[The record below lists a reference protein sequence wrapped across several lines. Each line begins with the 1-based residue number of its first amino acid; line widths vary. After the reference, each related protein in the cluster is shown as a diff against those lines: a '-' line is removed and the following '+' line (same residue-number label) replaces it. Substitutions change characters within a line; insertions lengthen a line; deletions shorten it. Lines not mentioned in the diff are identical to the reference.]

1 MEGISVEQAMEQI
14 LQYTPVI
21 NETEEVELNKA
32 GGRILAQDMV
42 AEFNN
47 PPFDRSPVDGYA
59 CKAEDLAGASSE
71 HPVKLKVMEEID
83 AGQYSEREIMHGQAV
98 RIMTGAAIPKGCDC
112 CIYQEDTDYGE
123 DFVEVYCE
131 RNPWDNYCFAGEDFK
146 KGTTLLKKGTHIG
159 YVEAAVLAGMGVVK
173 VPVYRQPK
181 IVLLTTGDEV
191 VEPGEFLPAGKI
203 YNSNMT
209 MLSARLREL
218 GIEPFYME
226 AVEDDPQIM
235 AEKLKEAAEQADMII
250 TTGGVSV
257 GKKDIMHESLRLIH
271 AERIFWRVKMK
282 PGMPTLFSVYDKDVS
297 DGKGTDENIPK
308 EHRTDHC
315 ITGGEIPVISL
326 SGNPFGVAVTVELL
340 IRPALEKMMQ
350 NPAIGLKEVV
360 GVMAD
365 DFVKGIKGRRFIRAY
380 WEKGEFHLPNGLH
393 SNGVLSSMAGCNCLI
408 DTKTMEDKE
417 SKSLK
422 TGDKV
427 SAVWL

>member
-83 AGQYSEREIMHGQAV
+83 AGQYSERVVEHGQAV

-112 CIYQEDTDYGE
+112 CTYQERTDYGE
-123 DFVEVYCE
+123 DFVEIYTE
-131 RNPWDNYCFAGEDFK
+131 QKQWDNYCFAGEDFK

-159 YVEAAVLAGMGVVK
+159 YVEAAVMAGMGAATA
-173 VPVYRQPK
+173 PVYRRPK
-181 IVLLTTGDEV
+181 VVLLTTGDEV
-191 VEPGEFLPAGKI
+191 VEPGNPLPAGKI

-209 MLSARLREL
+209 MLSSRMREL
-218 GIEPFYME
+218 GMEPFYME
-226 AVEDDPQIM
+226 AVKDDPQIM
-235 AEKLKEAAEQADMII
+235 AERLKEVAKQADMII

-257 GKKDIMHESLRLIH
+257 GKKDIMHESLGRIN

-282 PGMPTLFSVYDKDVS
+282 PGMPTLFSVYESEPGRKV
-297 DGKGTDENIPK
+297 
-308 EHRTDHC
+308 
-315 ITGGEIPVISL
+315 PVISL
-326 SGNPFGVAVTVELL
+326 SGNPFGVAVGVELL

-350 NPAIGLKEVV
+350 NPAIGLKEVA

-380 WEKGEFHLPNGLH
+380 WENGKFHLPNGLH

-408 DTKTMEDKE
+408 DTKTMEDQE
-417 SKSLK
+417 SKSLN

-427 SAVWL
+427 SAILL

>member
-83 AGQYSEREIMHGQAV
+83 AGQYSERVVDSGQAV

-112 CIYQEDTDYGE
+112 CIFQEDTDYGE
-123 DFVEVYCE
+123 ETVEIYREVKQ
-131 RNPWDNYCFAGEDFK
+131 WDNYCFAGEDFK

-159 YVEAAVLAGMGVVK
+159 YVEAAVLAGMGAAK
-173 VPVYRQPK
+173 VPVYRRPK
-181 IVLLTTGDEV
+181 VVLLTTGDEV
-191 VEPGEFLPAGKI
+191 VEPGNPLPAGKI

-209 MLSARLREL
+209 MLSARMMEL

-226 AVEDDPQIM
+226 AVKDNPQVM
-235 AEKLKEAAEQADMII
+235 AEKIKEIAEQADMII

-257 GKKDIMHESLRLIH
+257 GKKDIMHESIRLID
-271 AERIFWRVKMK
+271 AERIFWRVNMK
-282 PGMPTLFSVYDKDVS
+282 PGMPTLFSVYENAS
-297 DGKGTDENIPK
+297 GGKV
-308 EHRTDHC
+308 
-315 ITGGEIPVISL
+315 PVISL
-326 SGNPFGVAVTVELL
+326 SGNPFGVAVTIELL

-350 NPAIGLKEVV
+350 NPAIGLKEVT

-365 DFVKGIKGRRFIRAY
+365 DFMKGIKGRRFIRAY
-380 WEKGEFHLPNGLH
+380 WENGRFHLPNGLH

>member
-71 HPVKLKVMEEID
+71 HPVKLKVMEEVD
-83 AGQYSEREIMHGQAV
+83 AGQYSERVMESGQAV

-112 CIYQEDTDYGE
+112 CIFQEDTDYGE
-123 DFVEVYCE
+123 ETVEIYREVKQ
-131 RNPWDNYCFAGEDFK
+131 WDNYCFAGEDFK

-159 YVEAAVLAGMGVVK
+159 YVEAAVLAGMGAAK
-173 VPVYRQPK
+173 VPVYRRPK
-181 IVLLTTGDEV
+181 VVLLTTGDEV
-191 VEPGEFLPAGKI
+191 VEPGNPLPAGKI

-209 MLSARLREL
+209 MLSARMMEL

-226 AVEDDPQIM
+226 AVKDNPQVM
-235 AEKLKEAAEQADMII
+235 AEKIKEIAEQADIII

-257 GKKDIMHESLRLIH
+257 GKKDIMHESIRLID
-271 AERIFWRVKMK
+271 AERIFWRVNMK
-282 PGMPTLFSVYDKDVS
+282 PGMPTLFSVYENAS
-297 DGKGTDENIPK
+297 GGKV
-308 EHRTDHC
+308 
-315 ITGGEIPVISL
+315 PVISL
-326 SGNPFGVAVTVELL
+326 SGNPFGVAVTIELL

-350 NPAIGLKEVV
+350 NPAIGLKEVT

-365 DFVKGIKGRRFIRAY
+365 DFMKGIKGRRFIRAY
-380 WEKGEFHLPNGLH
+380 WENGRFHLPNGLH

>member
-83 AGQYSEREIMHGQAV
+83 AGQYSERVMESGQAV

-112 CIYQEDTDYGE
+112 CIFQEDTDYGE
-123 DFVEVYCE
+123 ETVEIYREVKQ
-131 RNPWDNYCFAGEDFK
+131 WDNYCFAGEDFK

-159 YVEAAVLAGMGVVK
+159 YVEAAVLAGMGAAK
-173 VPVYRQPK
+173 VPVYRRPK
-181 IVLLTTGDEV
+181 VVLLTTGDEV
-191 VEPGEFLPAGKI
+191 VEPGNPLPAGKI

-209 MLSARLREL
+209 MLSARMMEL

-226 AVEDDPQIM
+226 AVKDNPQVM
-235 AEKLKEAAEQADMII
+235 AEKIKEIAEQADMII

-257 GKKDIMHESLRLIH
+257 GKKDIMHESIRLID
-271 AERIFWRVKMK
+271 AERIFWRVNMK
-282 PGMPTLFSVYDKDVS
+282 PGMPTLFSVYENAS
-297 DGKGTDENIPK
+297 GGKV
-308 EHRTDHC
+308 
-315 ITGGEIPVISL
+315 PVISL
-326 SGNPFGVAVTVELL
+326 SGNPFGVAVTIELL

-350 NPAIGLKEVV
+350 NPAIGLKEVT

-365 DFVKGIKGRRFIRAY
+365 DFMKGIKGRRFIRAY
-380 WEKGEFHLPNGLH
+380 WENGRFHLPNGLH

-417 SKSLK
+417 CKSLK

>member
-83 AGQYSEREIMHGQAV
+83 AGQYSERVVESGQAV

-112 CIYQEDTDYGE
+112 CIFQEDTDY
-123 DFVEVYCE
+123 VEETVEIYRE
-131 RNPWDNYCFAGEDFK
+131 VKQWDNYCFAGEDFK

-159 YVEAAVLAGMGVVK
+159 YVEAAVLAGMGAAK
-173 VPVYRQPK
+173 VPVYRRPK
-181 IVLLTTGDEV
+181 VVLLTTGDEV
-191 VEPGEFLPAGKI
+191 VEPGNPLPAGKI

-209 MLSARLREL
+209 MLSARMMEL

-226 AVEDDPQIM
+226 AVKDNPQVM
-235 AEKLKEAAEQADMII
+235 AEKIKEIAEQADMII

-257 GKKDIMHESLRLIH
+257 GKKDIMHESIRLID
-271 AERIFWRVKMK
+271 AERIFWRVNMK
-282 PGMPTLFSVYDKDVS
+282 PGMPTLFSVYKNAS
-297 DGKGTDENIPK
+297 GGKV
-308 EHRTDHC
+308 
-315 ITGGEIPVISL
+315 PVISL
-326 SGNPFGVAVTVELL
+326 SGNPFGVAVTIELL

-350 NPAIGLKEVV
+350 NPAIGLKEVT

-380 WEKGEFHLPNGLH
+380 WENGRFHLPNGLH

>member
-32 GGRILAQDMV
+32 GGRILVQDMV

-83 AGQYSEREIMHGQAV
+83 AGQYSERVVESGQAV

-112 CIYQEDTDYGE
+112 CIFQEDTDYGE
-123 DFVEVYCE
+123 ETVEIYREVKQ
-131 RNPWDNYCFAGEDFK
+131 WDNYCFAGEDFK

-159 YVEAAVLAGMGVVK
+159 YVEAAVLAGMGAAK
-173 VPVYRQPK
+173 VPVYRRPK
-181 IVLLTTGDEV
+181 VVLLTTGDEV
-191 VEPGEFLPAGKI
+191 VEPGNPLPAGKI

-209 MLSARLREL
+209 MLSARMMEL

-226 AVEDDPQIM
+226 AVKDNPQVM
-235 AEKLKEAAEQADMII
+235 AEKIKEIAEQADMII

-257 GKKDIMHESLRLIH
+257 GKKDIMHESIRLID
-271 AERIFWRVKMK
+271 AERIFWRVNMK
-282 PGMPTLFSVYDKDVS
+282 PGMPTLFSVYENAS
-297 DGKGTDENIPK
+297 GGKV
-308 EHRTDHC
+308 
-315 ITGGEIPVISL
+315 PVISL
-326 SGNPFGVAVTVELL
+326 SGNPFGVAVTIELL

-350 NPAIGLKEVV
+350 NPAIGLKEVT

-380 WEKGEFHLPNGLH
+380 WENGRFHLPNGLH

>member
-1 MEGISVEQAMEQI
+1 MEQI

-83 AGQYSEREIMHGQAV
+83 AGQYSERVVESGQAV

-112 CIYQEDTDYGE
+112 CIFQEDTDYGE
-123 DFVEVYCE
+123 ETVEIYREVKQ
-131 RNPWDNYCFAGEDFK
+131 WDNYCFAGEDFK

-159 YVEAAVLAGMGVVK
+159 YVEAAVLAGMGAAK
-173 VPVYRQPK
+173 VPVYRRPK
-181 IVLLTTGDEV
+181 VVLLTTGDEV
-191 VEPGEFLPAGKI
+191 VEPGNPLPAGKI

-209 MLSARLREL
+209 MLSARMMEL

-226 AVEDDPQIM
+226 AVKDNPQVM
-235 AEKLKEAAEQADMII
+235 AEKIKEIAEQADMII

-257 GKKDIMHESLRLIH
+257 GKKDIMHESIRLID
-271 AERIFWRVKMK
+271 AERIFWRVNMK
-282 PGMPTLFSVYDKDVS
+282 PGMPTLFSVYKNAS
-297 DGKGTDENIPK
+297 GGKV
-308 EHRTDHC
+308 
-315 ITGGEIPVISL
+315 PVISL
-326 SGNPFGVAVTVELL
+326 SGNPFGVAVTIELL

-350 NPAIGLKEVV
+350 NPAIGLKEVT

-365 DFVKGIKGRRFIRAY
+365 DFVKGIKGRRLIRAY
-380 WEKGEFHLPNGLH
+380 WENGRFHLPNGLH

>member
-1 MEGISVEQAMEQI
+1 MEQI

-59 CKAEDLAGASSE
+59 CKAEDLAGASPE
-71 HPVKLKVMEEID
+71 HPVRLKVMEEID
-83 AGQYSEREIMHGQAV
+83 AGQYSERVVEHGQAV

-112 CIYQEDTDYGE
+112 CIYQERTDYGE
-123 DFVEVYCE
+123 DFVEIYTE
-131 RNPWDNYCFAGEDFK
+131 QKQWDNYCFAGEDFK

-159 YVEAAVLAGMGVVK
+159 YVEAAVMAGMGAAK
-173 VPVYRQPK
+173 APVYRRPK
-181 IVLLTTGDEV
+181 VVLLTTGDEV
-191 VEPGEFLPAGKI
+191 VEPGNPLPAGKI

-209 MLSARLREL
+209 MLSSRMREL
-218 GIEPFYME
+218 GMEPFYME
-226 AVEDDPQIM
+226 AVKDDPQIM
-235 AEKLKEAAEQADMII
+235 SERLKEAAKQADMII

-257 GKKDIMHESLRLIH
+257 GKKDIMHESLGRIN

-282 PGMPTLFSVYDKDVS
+282 PGMPTLFSVYESEPGRKV
-297 DGKGTDENIPK
+297 
-308 EHRTDHC
+308 
-315 ITGGEIPVISL
+315 PVISL
-326 SGNPFGVAVTVELL
+326 SGNPFGVAVGVELL

-350 NPAIGLKEVV
+350 NPAIGLKEVA

-380 WEKGEFHLPNGLH
+380 WERGEFHLPNGLH

-427 SAVWL
+427 SAILL

>member
-1 MEGISVEQAMEQI
+1 
-14 LQYTPVI
+14 
-21 NETEEVELNKA
+21 
-32 GGRILAQDMV
+32 MV

-83 AGQYSEREIMHGQAV
+83 AGQYSERVVESGQAV

-112 CIYQEDTDYGE
+112 CIFQEDTDYGE
-123 DFVEVYCE
+123 ETVEIYREVKQ
-131 RNPWDNYCFAGEDFK
+131 WDNYCFAGEDFK

-159 YVEAAVLAGMGVVK
+159 YVEAAVLAGMGAAK
-173 VPVYRQPK
+173 VPVYRRPK
-181 IVLLTTGDEV
+181 VVLLTTGDEV
-191 VEPGEFLPAGKI
+191 VEPGNPLPAGKI

-209 MLSARLREL
+209 MLSARMMEL

-226 AVEDDPQIM
+226 AVKDNPQVM
-235 AEKLKEAAEQADMII
+235 AEKIKEIAEQADMII

-257 GKKDIMHESLRLIH
+257 GKKDIMHESIRLID
-271 AERIFWRVKMK
+271 AERIFWRVNMK
-282 PGMPTLFSVYDKDVS
+282 PGMPTLFSVYKNAS
-297 DGKGTDENIPK
+297 GGKV
-308 EHRTDHC
+308 
-315 ITGGEIPVISL
+315 PVISL
-326 SGNPFGVAVTVELL
+326 SGNPFGVAVTIELL

-350 NPAIGLKEVV
+350 NPAIGLKEVT

-365 DFVKGIKGRRFIRAY
+365 DFVKGIKGRRLIRAY
-380 WEKGEFHLPNGLH
+380 WENGRFHLPNGLH

>member
-32 GGRILAQDMV
+32 GGRILTQDMV

-83 AGQYSEREIMHGQAV
+83 AGQYSERAVEHGQAV

-112 CIYQEDTDYGE
+112 CVYQERTDYGE
-123 DFVEVYCE
+123 DFVEIYTE
-131 RNPWDNYCFAGEDFK
+131 QKQWDNYCFTGEDFK
-146 KGTTLLKKGTHIG
+146 KGTTLLKKGTYIG
-159 YVEAAVLAGMGVVK
+159 YVEAAVLAGMGAAK
-173 VPVYRQPK
+173 VPVYRQPR

-191 VEPGEFLPAGKI
+191 VEPGNPLPAGKI

-226 AVEDDPQIM
+226 AVKDDPQIM

-257 GKKDIMHESLRLIH
+257 GKKDIMHESLRLLN

-282 PGMPTLFSVYDKDVS
+282 PGMPTLFSVYNKEGSNESVS
-297 DGKGTDENIPK
+297 EKCMAK
-308 EHRTDHC
+308 V
-315 ITGGEIPVISL
+315 PVISL

-350 NPAIGLKEVV
+350 NPAIGLKEVA
-360 GVMAD
+360 GEMAD

-380 WEKGEFHLPNGLH
+380 WENGKFHLPNGLH

-417 SKSLK
+417 TKSLNI
-422 TGDKV
+422 GDKV
-427 SAVWL
+427 SAILL

>member
-1 MEGISVEQAMEQI
+1 MEGISVEQATEMI

-71 HPVKLKVMEEID
+71 HPVELKVMEEID
-83 AGQYSEREIMHGQAV
+83 AGQYSERVVESGQAV

-112 CIYQEDTDYGE
+112 CIFQEDTDYGE
-123 DFVEVYCE
+123 ETVEIYREVKQ
-131 RNPWDNYCFAGEDFK
+131 WDNYCFAGEDFK

-159 YVEAAVLAGMGVVK
+159 YVEAAVLAGMGAAK
-173 VPVYRQPK
+173 VPVYRRPK
-181 IVLLTTGDEV
+181 VVLLTTGDEV
-191 VEPGEFLPAGKI
+191 VEPGNPLPAGKI

-209 MLSARLREL
+209 MLSARMMEL

-226 AVEDDPQIM
+226 AVKDNPQVM
-235 AEKLKEAAEQADMII
+235 AEKIKEIAEQADMII

-257 GKKDIMHESLRLIH
+257 GKKDIMHESIRLID
-271 AERIFWRVKMK
+271 AERIFWRVNMK
-282 PGMPTLFSVYDKDVS
+282 PGMPTLFSVYENAS
-297 DGKGTDENIPK
+297 GGKV
-308 EHRTDHC
+308 
-315 ITGGEIPVISL
+315 PVISL
-326 SGNPFGVAVTVELL
+326 SGNPFGVAVTIELL

-350 NPAIGLKEVV
+350 NPAIGLKEVT

-380 WEKGEFHLPNGLH
+380 WENGRFHLPNGLH
-393 SNGVLSSMAGCNCLI
+393 SNGVLSSMSGCNCLI

>member
-32 GGRILAQDMV
+32 GGRILVQDMV

-59 CKAEDLAGASSE
+59 CKAEDLADASSE

-83 AGQYSEREIMHGQAV
+83 AGQYSERVVESGQAV

-112 CIYQEDTDYGE
+112 CIFQEDTDYGE
-123 DFVEVYCE
+123 ETVEIYREVKQ
-131 RNPWDNYCFAGEDFK
+131 WDNYCFAGEDFK

-159 YVEAAVLAGMGVVK
+159 YVEAAALAGMGAAK
-173 VPVYRQPK
+173 VPVYRRPK
-181 IVLLTTGDEV
+181 VVLLTTGDEV
-191 VEPGEFLPAGKI
+191 VEPGNPLPAGKI

-209 MLSARLREL
+209 MLSARMMEL

-226 AVEDDPQIM
+226 AVKDNPQVM
-235 AEKLKEAAEQADMII
+235 AEKIKEIAEQADMII

-257 GKKDIMHESLRLIH
+257 GKKDIMHESIRLID
-271 AERIFWRVKMK
+271 AERIFWRVNMK
-282 PGMPTLFSVYDKDVS
+282 PGMPTLFSVYENAS
-297 DGKGTDENIPK
+297 GGKV
-308 EHRTDHC
+308 
-315 ITGGEIPVISL
+315 PVISL
-326 SGNPFGVAVTVELL
+326 SGNPFGVAVTIELL

-350 NPAIGLKEVV
+350 NPAIGLKEVT

-380 WEKGEFHLPNGLH
+380 WENGRFHLPNGLH

>member
-83 AGQYSEREIMHGQAV
+83 AGQYSERVVESGQAV

-112 CIYQEDTDYGE
+112 CIFQEDTDYGE
-123 DFVEVYCE
+123 ETVEIYREVKQ
-131 RNPWDNYCFAGEDFK
+131 WDNYCFAGEDFK

-159 YVEAAVLAGMGVVK
+159 YVEAAVLAGMGAAK

-181 IVLLTTGDEV
+181 VVLLTTGDEV
-191 VEPGEFLPAGKI
+191 VEPGNPLPAGKI

-209 MLSARLREL
+209 MLSARMMEL

-226 AVEDDPQIM
+226 AVKDNPQVM
-235 AEKLKEAAEQADMII
+235 AEKIKEIAEQADMII

-257 GKKDIMHESLRLIH
+257 GKKDIMHESIRLID
-271 AERIFWRVKMK
+271 AERIFWRVNMK
-282 PGMPTLFSVYDKDVS
+282 PGMPTLFSVYKNAS
-297 DGKGTDENIPK
+297 GGKV
-308 EHRTDHC
+308 
-315 ITGGEIPVISL
+315 PVISL
-326 SGNPFGVAVTVELL
+326 SGNPFGVAVTIELL

-350 NPAIGLKEVV
+350 NPAIGLKEVT

-380 WEKGEFHLPNGLH
+380 WENGRFHLPNGLH

>member
-1 MEGISVEQAMEQI
+1 MEQI

-71 HPVKLKVMEEID
+71 HPVELKVMEEID
-83 AGQYSEREIMHGQAV
+83 AGQYSERVVESGQAV

-112 CIYQEDTDYGE
+112 CIFQEDTDYGE
-123 DFVEVYCE
+123 ETVEIYREVKQ
-131 RNPWDNYCFAGEDFK
+131 WDNYCFAGEDFK

-159 YVEAAVLAGMGVVK
+159 YVEAAVLAGMGAAK
-173 VPVYRQPK
+173 VPVYRRPK
-181 IVLLTTGDEV
+181 VVLLTTGDEV
-191 VEPGEFLPAGKI
+191 VEPGNPLPAGKI

-209 MLSARLREL
+209 MLSARMMEL

-226 AVEDDPQIM
+226 AVKDNPQVM
-235 AEKLKEAAEQADMII
+235 AEKIKEIAEQADMII

-257 GKKDIMHESLRLIH
+257 GKKDIMHESIRLID
-271 AERIFWRVKMK
+271 AERIFWRVNMK
-282 PGMPTLFSVYDKDVS
+282 PGMPTLFSVYENAS
-297 DGKGTDENIPK
+297 GGKV
-308 EHRTDHC
+308 
-315 ITGGEIPVISL
+315 PVISL
-326 SGNPFGVAVTVELL
+326 SGNPFGVAVTIELL

-350 NPAIGLKEVV
+350 NPAIGLKEVT

-380 WEKGEFHLPNGLH
+380 WENGRFHLPNGLH
-393 SNGVLSSMAGCNCLI
+393 SNGVLSSMSGCNCLI

>member
-59 CKAEDLAGASSE
+59 CKAEDLAGASPE
-71 HPVKLKVMEEID
+71 HPVRLKVMEEID
-83 AGQYSEREIMHGQAV
+83 AGQYSERVVEHGQAV

-112 CIYQEDTDYGE
+112 CIYQERTDYGE
-123 DFVEVYCE
+123 DFVEIYTE
-131 RNPWDNYCFAGEDFK
+131 QKQWDNYCFAGEDFK

-159 YVEAAVLAGMGVVK
+159 YVEAAVMAGMGAAK
-173 VPVYRQPK
+173 APVYRRPK
-181 IVLLTTGDEV
+181 VVLLTTGDEV
-191 VEPGEFLPAGKI
+191 VEPGNPLPAGKI

-209 MLSARLREL
+209 MLSSRMREL
-218 GIEPFYME
+218 GMEPFYME
-226 AVEDDPQIM
+226 AVKDDPQIM
-235 AEKLKEAAEQADMII
+235 SERLKEAAKQADMII

-257 GKKDIMHESLRLIH
+257 GKKDIMHESLGRIN

-282 PGMPTLFSVYDKDVS
+282 PGMPTLFSVYESEPGRKV
-297 DGKGTDENIPK
+297 
-308 EHRTDHC
+308 
-315 ITGGEIPVISL
+315 PVISL
-326 SGNPFGVAVTVELL
+326 SGNPFGVAVGVELL

-350 NPAIGLKEVV
+350 NPAIGPKEVA

-380 WEKGEFHLPNGLH
+380 WERGEFHLPNGLH

-427 SAVWL
+427 SAILL

>member
-59 CKAEDLAGASSE
+59 CKAEDLAGASPE
-71 HPVKLKVMEEID
+71 HPVRLKVMEEID
-83 AGQYSEREIMHGQAV
+83 AGQYSERVVEHGQAV

-112 CIYQEDTDYGE
+112 CIYQERTDYGE
-123 DFVEVYCE
+123 DFVEIYTE
-131 RNPWDNYCFAGEDFK
+131 QKQWDNYCFAGEDFK

-159 YVEAAVLAGMGVVK
+159 YVEAAVMAGMGAAK
-173 VPVYRQPK
+173 APVYRRPK
-181 IVLLTTGDEV
+181 VVLLTTGDEV
-191 VEPGEFLPAGKI
+191 VEPGNPLPAGKI

-209 MLSARLREL
+209 MLSSRMREL
-218 GIEPFYME
+218 GMEPFYME
-226 AVEDDPQIM
+226 AVKDDPQIM
-235 AEKLKEAAEQADMII
+235 SERLKEAAKQADMII

-257 GKKDIMHESLRLIH
+257 GKKDIMHESLGRIN

-282 PGMPTLFSVYDKDVS
+282 PGMPTLFSIYESEPGRKV
-297 DGKGTDENIPK
+297 
-308 EHRTDHC
+308 
-315 ITGGEIPVISL
+315 PVISL
-326 SGNPFGVAVTVELL
+326 SGNPFGVAVGVELL

-350 NPAIGLKEVV
+350 NPAIGLKEVA
-360 GVMAD
+360 GVMTD

-380 WEKGEFHLPNGLH
+380 WERGEFHLPNGLH

-427 SAVWL
+427 SAILL

>member
-83 AGQYSEREIMHGQAV
+83 AGQYSERVVESGQAV

-112 CIYQEDTDYGE
+112 CIFQEDTDYGE
-123 DFVEVYCE
+123 ETVEIYREVKQ
-131 RNPWDNYCFAGEDFK
+131 WDNYCFAGEDFK

-159 YVEAAVLAGMGVVK
+159 YVEAAVLAGMGAAK
-173 VPVYRQPK
+173 VPVYRRPK
-181 IVLLTTGDEV
+181 VVLLTTGDEV
-191 VEPGEFLPAGKI
+191 VEPGNPLPAGKI

-209 MLSARLREL
+209 MLSARMMEL

-226 AVEDDPQIM
+226 AVKDNPQVM
-235 AEKLKEAAEQADMII
+235 AEKIKEIAEQADMII

-257 GKKDIMHESLRLIH
+257 GKKDIMHESIRLID
-271 AERIFWRVKMK
+271 AERIFWRVNMK
-282 PGMPTLFSVYDKDVS
+282 PGMPTLFSVYKNAS
-297 DGKGTDENIPK
+297 GGKV
-308 EHRTDHC
+308 
-315 ITGGEIPVISL
+315 PVISL
-326 SGNPFGVAVTVELL
+326 SGNPFGVAVTIELL

-350 NPAIGLKEVV
+350 NPAIGLKEVT

-365 DFVKGIKGRRFIRAY
+365 GFVKGIKGRRFIRAY
-380 WEKGEFHLPNGLH
+380 WENGRFHLPNGLH

>member
-32 GGRILAQDMV
+32 GGRILVQDMV

-83 AGQYSEREIMHGQAV
+83 AGQYSERVVESGQAV

-112 CIYQEDTDYGE
+112 CIFQEDTDYGE
-123 DFVEVYCE
+123 ETVEIYREVKQ
-131 RNPWDNYCFAGEDFK
+131 WDNYCFAGEDFK

-159 YVEAAVLAGMGVVK
+159 YVEAAVLAGMGAAK
-173 VPVYRQPK
+173 VPVYRRPK
-181 IVLLTTGDEV
+181 VVLLTTGDEV
-191 VEPGEFLPAGKI
+191 VEPGNPLPAGKI

-209 MLSARLREL
+209 MLSARMIEL

-226 AVEDDPQIM
+226 AVKDNPQVM
-235 AEKLKEAAEQADMII
+235 AEKIKEIAEQADMII

-257 GKKDIMHESLRLIH
+257 GKKDIMHESIRLID
-271 AERIFWRVKMK
+271 AERIFWRVNMK
-282 PGMPTLFSVYDKDVS
+282 PGMPTLFSVYENAS
-297 DGKGTDENIPK
+297 GGKV
-308 EHRTDHC
+308 
-315 ITGGEIPVISL
+315 PVISL
-326 SGNPFGVAVTVELL
+326 SGNPFGVAVTIELL

-350 NPAIGLKEVV
+350 NPAIGLKEVT

-380 WEKGEFHLPNGLH
+380 WENGRFHLPNGLH

>member
-83 AGQYSEREIMHGQAV
+83 AGQYSERVMESGQAV

-112 CIYQEDTDYGE
+112 CIFQEDTDYGE
-123 DFVEVYCE
+123 ETVEIYREVKQ
-131 RNPWDNYCFAGEDFK
+131 WDNYCFAGEDFK

-159 YVEAAVLAGMGVVK
+159 YVEAAILAGMGAAK
-173 VPVYRQPK
+173 VPVYRRPK
-181 IVLLTTGDEV
+181 VVLLTTGDEV
-191 VEPGEFLPAGKI
+191 VEPGNPLPAGKI

-209 MLSARLREL
+209 MLSARMMEL

-226 AVEDDPQIM
+226 AVKDNPQVM
-235 AEKLKEAAEQADMII
+235 AEKIKEIAEQADMII

-257 GKKDIMHESLRLIH
+257 GKKDIMHESIRLID
-271 AERIFWRVKMK
+271 AERIFWRVNMK
-282 PGMPTLFSVYDKDVS
+282 PGMPTLFSVYENAS
-297 DGKGTDENIPK
+297 GGKV
-308 EHRTDHC
+308 
-315 ITGGEIPVISL
+315 PVISL
-326 SGNPFGVAVTVELL
+326 SGNPFGVAVTIELL

-350 NPAIGLKEVV
+350 NPAIGLKEVT

-380 WEKGEFHLPNGLH
+380 WENGRFHLPNGLH
-393 SNGVLSSMAGCNCLI
+393 SNGVLSSMTGCNCLI

>member
-1 MEGISVEQAMEQI
+1 MEQI

-83 AGQYSEREIMHGQAV
+83 AGQYSERVMESGQAV

-112 CIYQEDTDYGE
+112 CIFQEDTDYGE
-123 DFVEVYCE
+123 ETVEIYREVKQ
-131 RNPWDNYCFAGEDFK
+131 WDNYCFAGEDFK

-159 YVEAAVLAGMGVVK
+159 YVEAAVLAGMGAAK
-173 VPVYRQPK
+173 VPVYRRPK
-181 IVLLTTGDEV
+181 VVLLTTGDEV
-191 VEPGEFLPAGKI
+191 VEPGNPLPAGKI

-209 MLSARLREL
+209 MLSARMMEL

-226 AVEDDPQIM
+226 AVKDNPQVM
-235 AEKLKEAAEQADMII
+235 AEKIKEIAEQADMII

-257 GKKDIMHESLRLIH
+257 GKKDIMHESIRLID
-271 AERIFWRVKMK
+271 AERIFWRVNMK
-282 PGMPTLFSVYDKDVS
+282 PGMPTLFSVYENAS
-297 DGKGTDENIPK
+297 GGKV
-308 EHRTDHC
+308 
-315 ITGGEIPVISL
+315 PVISL
-326 SGNPFGVAVTVELL
+326 SGNPFGVAVTIELL

-350 NPAIGLKEVV
+350 NPAIGLKEVT

-365 DFVKGIKGRRFIRAY
+365 DFMKGIKGRRFIRAY
-380 WEKGEFHLPNGLH
+380 WENGRFHLPNGLH

>member
-83 AGQYSEREIMHGQAV
+83 AGQYSERVVEHGQAV

-112 CIYQEDTDYGE
+112 CIYQERTDYGE
-123 DFVEVYCE
+123 DFVEIYTE
-131 RNPWDNYCFAGEDFK
+131 QKQWDNYCFAGEDFK

-159 YVEAAVLAGMGVVK
+159 YVEAAVMAGMGAATA
-173 VPVYRQPK
+173 PVYRRSK
-181 IVLLTTGDEV
+181 VVLLTTGDEV
-191 VEPGEFLPAGKI
+191 VEPGNPLPAGKI

-209 MLSARLREL
+209 MLSSRMREL
-218 GIEPFYME
+218 GMEPFYME
-226 AVEDDPQIM
+226 AVKDDPQIM
-235 AEKLKEAAEQADMII
+235 AERLKEAAKQADMII

-257 GKKDIMHESLRLIH
+257 GKKDIMHESLRLIN

-282 PGMPTLFSVYDKDVS
+282 PGMPTLFSVYESKPGRKV
-297 DGKGTDENIPK
+297 
-308 EHRTDHC
+308 
-315 ITGGEIPVISL
+315 PVISL
-326 SGNPFGVAVTVELL
+326 SGNPFGVAVGVELL

-350 NPAIGLKEVV
+350 NPAIGLKEVA

-380 WEKGEFHLPNGLH
+380 WEDGKFHLPNGLH

-408 DTKTMEDKE
+408 DTKTMEDQE
-417 SKSLK
+417 SKSLN

-427 SAVWL
+427 SAILL

>member
-1 MEGISVEQAMEQI
+1 VEGISVEQAMEQI

-83 AGQYSEREIMHGQAV
+83 AGQYSERVVESGQAV

-112 CIYQEDTDYGE
+112 CIFQEDTDYGE
-123 DFVEVYCE
+123 ETVEIYREVKQ
-131 RNPWDNYCFAGEDFK
+131 WDNYCFAGEDFK

-159 YVEAAVLAGMGVVK
+159 YVEAAVLAGMGAAK
-173 VPVYRQPK
+173 VPVYRRPK
-181 IVLLTTGDEV
+181 VVLLTTGDEV
-191 VEPGEFLPAGKI
+191 VEPGNPLPAGKI

-209 MLSARLREL
+209 MLSARMMEL

-226 AVEDDPQIM
+226 AVKDNPQVM
-235 AEKLKEAAEQADMII
+235 AEKIKEIAEQADMII

-257 GKKDIMHESLRLIH
+257 GKKDIMHESIRLID
-271 AERIFWRVKMK
+271 AERIFWRVNMK
-282 PGMPTLFSVYDKDVS
+282 PGMPTLFSVYKNAS
-297 DGKGTDENIPK
+297 GGKV
-308 EHRTDHC
+308 
-315 ITGGEIPVISL
+315 PVISL
-326 SGNPFGVAVTVELL
+326 SGNPFGVAVTIELL

-350 NPAIGLKEVV
+350 NPAIGLKEVT

-365 DFVKGIKGRRFIRAY
+365 DFVKGIKGRRLIRAY
-380 WEKGEFHLPNGLH
+380 WENGRFHLPNGLH

>member
-83 AGQYSEREIMHGQAV
+83 AGQYSERAVEHGQAV

-112 CIYQEDTDYGE
+112 CVYQERTDYGE
-123 DFVEVYCE
+123 DFVEIYTE
-131 RNPWDNYCFAGEDFK
+131 QKQWDNYCFTGEDFK
-146 KGTTLLKKGTHIG
+146 KGTTLLKKGTYIG
-159 YVEAAVLAGMGVVK
+159 YVEAAVLAGMGAAK
-173 VPVYRQPK
+173 VPVYRQPR

-191 VEPGEFLPAGKI
+191 VEPGNPLPAGKI

-226 AVEDDPQIM
+226 AVKDDPQIM

-257 GKKDIMHESLRLIH
+257 GKKDIMHESLRLLN

-282 PGMPTLFSVYDKDVS
+282 PGMPTLFSVYNKEGSNESVS
-297 DGKGTDENIPK
+297 EKCMAK
-308 EHRTDHC
+308 V
-315 ITGGEIPVISL
+315 PVISL

-350 NPAIGLKEVV
+350 NPAIGLKEVT

-380 WEKGEFHLPNGLH
+380 WEDGKFHLPNGLH

-408 DTKTMEDKE
+408 DTKTMEDQE
-417 SKSLK
+417 SKSLN

-427 SAVWL
+427 SAILL

>member
-32 GGRILAQDMV
+32 GGRILAQEMV

-71 HPVKLKVMEEID
+71 HPVKLKVMEEVD
-83 AGQYSEREIMHGQAV
+83 AGQYSERVMESGQAV

-112 CIYQEDTDYGE
+112 CIFQEDTDYGE
-123 DFVEVYCE
+123 ETVEIYREVKQ
-131 RNPWDNYCFAGEDFK
+131 WDNYCFAGEDFK

-159 YVEAAVLAGMGVVK
+159 YVEAAVLAGMGAAK
-173 VPVYRQPK
+173 VPVYRRPK
-181 IVLLTTGDEV
+181 VVLLTTGDEV
-191 VEPGEFLPAGKI
+191 VEPGNPLPAGKI

-209 MLSARLREL
+209 MLSARMMEL

-226 AVEDDPQIM
+226 AVKDNPQVM
-235 AEKLKEAAEQADMII
+235 AEKIKEIAEQADMII

-257 GKKDIMHESLRLIH
+257 GKKDIMHESIRLID
-271 AERIFWRVKMK
+271 AERIFWRVNMK
-282 PGMPTLFSVYDKDVS
+282 PGMPTLFSVYENAS
-297 DGKGTDENIPK
+297 GGKV
-308 EHRTDHC
+308 
-315 ITGGEIPVISL
+315 PVISL
-326 SGNPFGVAVTVELL
+326 SGNPFGVAVTIELL

-350 NPAIGLKEVV
+350 NPAIGLKEVT

-365 DFVKGIKGRRFIRAY
+365 DFMKGIKGRRFIRAY
-380 WEKGEFHLPNGLH
+380 WENGRFHLPNGLH

>member
-83 AGQYSEREIMHGQAV
+83 AGQYSERVVESGQAV

-112 CIYQEDTDYGE
+112 CIFQEDTDYGE
-123 DFVEVYCE
+123 ETVEIYREVKQ
-131 RNPWDNYCFAGEDFK
+131 WDNYCFAGEDFK

-159 YVEAAVLAGMGVVK
+159 YVEAAVLAGMGAAK
-173 VPVYRQPK
+173 VPVYRRPK
-181 IVLLTTGDEV
+181 VVLLTTGDEV
-191 VEPGEFLPAGKI
+191 VEPGNRLPAGKI

-209 MLSARLREL
+209 MLSARMMEL

-226 AVEDDPQIM
+226 AVKDNPQVM
-235 AEKLKEAAEQADMII
+235 AEKIKEIAEQADMII

-257 GKKDIMHESLRLIH
+257 GKKDIMHESIRLID
-271 AERIFWRVKMK
+271 AERIFWRVNMK
-282 PGMPTLFSVYDKDVS
+282 PGMPTLFSVYKNAS
-297 DGKGTDENIPK
+297 GGKV
-308 EHRTDHC
+308 
-315 ITGGEIPVISL
+315 PVISL
-326 SGNPFGVAVTVELL
+326 SGNPFGVAVTIELL

-350 NPAIGLKEVV
+350 NPAIGLKEVT

-365 DFVKGIKGRRFIRAY
+365 DFVKGIKGRRLIRAY
-380 WEKGEFHLPNGLH
+380 WENGRFHLPNGLH

>member
-83 AGQYSEREIMHGQAV
+83 AGQYSERVVESGQAV

-112 CIYQEDTDYGE
+112 CIFQEDTDYGE
-123 DFVEVYCE
+123 ETVEIYREVKQ
-131 RNPWDNYCFAGEDFK
+131 WDNYCFAGEDFK

-159 YVEAAVLAGMGVVK
+159 YVEAAVLAGMGAAK
-173 VPVYRQPK
+173 VPVYRRPK
-181 IVLLTTGDEV
+181 VVLLTTGDEV
-191 VEPGEFLPAGKI
+191 VEPGNPLPAGKI

-209 MLSARLREL
+209 MLSARMMEL

-226 AVEDDPQIM
+226 AVKDNPQVM
-235 AEKLKEAAEQADMII
+235 AEKIKEIAEQADMII

-257 GKKDIMHESLRLIH
+257 GKKDIMHESIRLID
-271 AERIFWRVKMK
+271 AERIFWRVNMK
-282 PGMPTLFSVYDKDVS
+282 PGMPTLFSVYKNAS
-297 DGKGTDENIPK
+297 GGKV
-308 EHRTDHC
+308 
-315 ITGGEIPVISL
+315 PVISL
-326 SGNPFGVAVTVELL
+326 SGNPFGVAVTIELL

-350 NPAIGLKEVV
+350 NPAIGLKEVT

-365 DFVKGIKGRRFIRAY
+365 DFVKGIKGRRLIRAY
-380 WEKGEFHLPNGLH
+380 WENGRFHLPNGLH

>member
-1 MEGISVEQAMEQI
+1 MEQI

-71 HPVKLKVMEEID
+71 HPVKLKVMEEVD
-83 AGQYSEREIMHGQAV
+83 AGQYSERVMESGQAV

-112 CIYQEDTDYGE
+112 CIFQEDTDYGE
-123 DFVEVYCE
+123 ETVEIYREVKQ
-131 RNPWDNYCFAGEDFK
+131 WDNYCFAGEDFK

-159 YVEAAVLAGMGVVK
+159 YVEAAVLAGMGAAK
-173 VPVYRQPK
+173 VPVYRRPK
-181 IVLLTTGDEV
+181 VVLLTTGDEV
-191 VEPGEFLPAGKI
+191 VEPGNPLPAGKI

-209 MLSARLREL
+209 MLSARMVEL

-226 AVEDDPQIM
+226 AVKDNPQVM
-235 AEKLKEAAEQADMII
+235 AEKIKEIAEQADMII

-257 GKKDIMHESLRLIH
+257 GKKDIMHESIRLID
-271 AERIFWRVKMK
+271 AERIFWRVNMK
-282 PGMPTLFSVYDKDVS
+282 PGMPTLFSVYENAS
-297 DGKGTDENIPK
+297 GGKV
-308 EHRTDHC
+308 
-315 ITGGEIPVISL
+315 PVISL
-326 SGNPFGVAVTVELL
+326 SGNPFGVAVTIELL

-350 NPAIGLKEVV
+350 NPAIGLKEVT

-380 WEKGEFHLPNGLH
+380 WENGRFHLPNGLH

>member
-83 AGQYSEREIMHGQAV
+83 AGQYSERVVEHGQAV

-112 CIYQEDTDYGE
+112 CTYQERTDYGE
-123 DFVEVYCE
+123 DFVEIYTE
-131 RNPWDNYCFAGEDFK
+131 QKQWDNYCFAGEDFK

-159 YVEAAVLAGMGVVK
+159 YVEAAVMAGMGAATA
-173 VPVYRQPK
+173 PVYRRPK
-181 IVLLTTGDEV
+181 VVLLTTGDEV
-191 VEPGEFLPAGKI
+191 VEPGNPLPAGKI

-209 MLSARLREL
+209 MLSSRMREL
-218 GIEPFYME
+218 GMEPFYME
-226 AVEDDPQIM
+226 AVKDDPQIM
-235 AEKLKEAAEQADMII
+235 AERLKEVAKQADMII

-257 GKKDIMHESLRLIH
+257 GKKDIMHESLGRIN

-282 PGMPTLFSVYDKDVS
+282 PGMPTLFSVYESEPGRKV
-297 DGKGTDENIPK
+297 
-308 EHRTDHC
+308 
-315 ITGGEIPVISL
+315 PVISL
-326 SGNPFGVAVTVELL
+326 SGNPFGVAVGVELL

-350 NPAIGLKEVV
+350 NPAIGLKEVA

-380 WEKGEFHLPNGLH
+380 WENGRFHLPNGLH

-408 DTKTMEDKE
+408 DTKTMEDQE
-417 SKSLK
+417 SKSLN
-422 TGDKV
+422 TGDRV
-427 SAVWL
+427 SAILL

>member
-59 CKAEDLAGASSE
+59 CKAEDLAGASPE
-71 HPVKLKVMEEID
+71 HPVRLKVMEEID
-83 AGQYSEREIMHGQAV
+83 AGQYSERVVEHGQAV

-112 CIYQEDTDYGE
+112 CIYQERTDYGE
-123 DFVEVYCE
+123 DFVEIYTE
-131 RNPWDNYCFAGEDFK
+131 QKQWDNYCFAGEDFK

-159 YVEAAVLAGMGVVK
+159 YVEAAVMAGMGAAK
-173 VPVYRQPK
+173 APVYRRPK
-181 IVLLTTGDEV
+181 VVLLTTGDEV
-191 VEPGEFLPAGKI
+191 VEPGNPLPAGKI

-209 MLSARLREL
+209 MLSSRMREL
-218 GIEPFYME
+218 GMEPFYME
-226 AVEDDPQIM
+226 AVKDDPQIM
-235 AEKLKEAAEQADMII
+235 SERLKEAAKQADMII

-257 GKKDIMHESLRLIH
+257 GKKDIMHESLGRIN

-282 PGMPTLFSVYDKDVS
+282 PGMPTLFSVYESEPGRKV
-297 DGKGTDENIPK
+297 
-308 EHRTDHC
+308 
-315 ITGGEIPVISL
+315 PVISL
-326 SGNPFGVAVTVELL
+326 SGNPFGVAVGVELL

-350 NPAIGLKEVV
+350 NPAIGLKEVA

-380 WEKGEFHLPNGLH
+380 WERGEFHLPNGLH

-427 SAVWL
+427 SAILL

>member
-83 AGQYSEREIMHGQAV
+83 AGQYSERVVESGQAV

-112 CIYQEDTDYGE
+112 CIFQEDTDYGE
-123 DFVEVYCE
+123 ETVEIYREVKQ
-131 RNPWDNYCFAGEDFK
+131 WDNYCFAGEDFK
-146 KGTTLLKKGTHIG
+146 KGTTLLKKGTQIG
-159 YVEAAVLAGMGVVK
+159 YVEAAVLAGMGAAK
-173 VPVYRQPK
+173 VPVYRRPK
-181 IVLLTTGDEV
+181 VVLLTTGDEV
-191 VEPGEFLPAGKI
+191 VEPGNPLPAGKI

-209 MLSARLREL
+209 MLSARMMEL

-226 AVEDDPQIM
+226 AVKDNPQVM
-235 AEKLKEAAEQADMII
+235 AEKIKEIAEQADMII

-257 GKKDIMHESLRLIH
+257 GKKDIMHESIRLID
-271 AERIFWRVKMK
+271 AERIFWRVNMK
-282 PGMPTLFSVYDKDVS
+282 PGMPTLFSVYENAS
-297 DGKGTDENIPK
+297 GGKV
-308 EHRTDHC
+308 
-315 ITGGEIPVISL
+315 PVISL
-326 SGNPFGVAVTVELL
+326 SGNPFGVAVTIELL

-350 NPAIGLKEVV
+350 NPAIGLKEVT

-365 DFVKGIKGRRFIRAY
+365 DFMKGIKGRRFIRAY
-380 WEKGEFHLPNGLH
+380 WENGRFHLPNGLH

-427 SAVWL
+427 SAV

>member
-21 NETEEVELNKA
+21 NETEETELNKA
-32 GGRILAQDMV
+32 GGRVLAQDMV

-83 AGQYSEREIMHGQAV
+83 AGQYSERAVEHGQAV

-112 CIYQEDTDYGE
+112 CVYQERTDYGE
-123 DFVEVYCE
+123 DFVEIYTE
-131 RNPWDNYCFAGEDFK
+131 QKQWDNYCFTGEDFK
-146 KGTTLLKKGTHIG
+146 KGTTLLKKGTYIG
-159 YVEAAVLAGMGVVK
+159 YVEAAVLAGMGAAK
-173 VPVYRQPK
+173 VPVYRQPR

-191 VEPGEFLPAGKI
+191 VEPGNPLPAGKI

-226 AVEDDPQIM
+226 AVKDDPQIM

-257 GKKDIMHESLRLIH
+257 GKKDIMHESLRLLN

-282 PGMPTLFSVYDKDVS
+282 PGMPTLFSVYNKEGSNESVS
-297 DGKGTDENIPK
+297 EKCMAK
-308 EHRTDHC
+308 V
-315 ITGGEIPVISL
+315 PVISL

-350 NPAIGLKEVV
+350 NPAIGLKEVT

-380 WEKGEFHLPNGLH
+380 WENGKFHLPNGLH
-393 SNGVLSSMAGCNCLI
+393 SNGVLSSMAGLR
-408 DTKTMEDKE
+408 
-417 SKSLK
+417 
-422 TGDKV
+422 
-427 SAVWL
+427 